1 MRAISSAWMPAALTT
16 RFVLMHSSPQR
27 STMLFGSETIHFT
40 GRPSSSS
47 TPLATAFSAQA
58 MVIS

>member
-1 MRAISSAWMPAALTT
+1 MRATSSAWMPAALTM
-16 RFVLMHSSPQR
+16 RLALMHSSPQR
-27 STMLFGSETIHFT
+27 TTMLFGSDTIHFT
-40 GRPSSSS
+40 GLPSKSS